1 MPGPPPKRPGTRQ
14 RGDPKLR
21 VLVPAALPGRPVTMS
36 PEPAWSDGLKALWAK
51 FWASPL
57 ALTVMPWHEGAL
69 RRLFGYYQRRETYQT
84 IGDQSPLV
92 RGSTGQLVTNPLLKR
107 VDVLDGKILEL
118 EDRFGGSPMALLR
131 LQVTF
136 GDAARSLAELNA
148 TVAARVEADD
158 EATDPRLFISA
169 APVRESP
176 ADDRGVA
183 AADIR
188 AVGGALDRSVPRPR
202 RG

>member
-1 MPGPPPKRPGTRQ
+1 LRSDTRALRYGRELRPGDLAIPDPRPDAAVSP
-14 RGDPKLR
+14 GDHVFLANQVG
-21 VLVPAALPGRPVTMS
+21 VL
-36 PEPAWSDGLKALWAK
+36 
-51 FWASPL
+51 
-57 ALTVMPWHEGAL
+57 H
-69 RRLFGYYQRRETYQT
+69 QT

-158 EATDPRLFISA
+158 EASAPRLFISA
-169 APVRESP
+169 APLRESP
-176 ADDRGVA
+176 ADDRRVA